1 MKRFVWLLL
10 PPVLIVVARMRVEW
24 SWFAQF
30 DWQSVLFQ
38 RWMLQLLFAG
48 VASIPV
54 VLAVLWL
61 RAFDRIDDQPR
72 RQVRPIEGVRFS
84 LVLLVSGLAFLA
96 CSVALSDLALLA
108 WKQPF
113 SLSHW
118 QNTGHSMASEWKA
131 MLPWQLAI
139 AGVSLCRHRLR
150 RWIAL
155 AMGLALMLV
164 VSRAWGVWSLAWLI
178 PNEGLREPLLG
189 TDGSFGLGQFAAVRF
204 GLELLVLFGTFTTAH
219 AVWGRVTTSP
229 HLTDWSMPAIGHRSY
244 RWLSILVGTNLVG
257 VAGLVWLSRHQLLW
271 HQYGLVAGAG
281 WLQHHLTL
289 PSRSLLA
296 FVLLVLGLS
305 CIVRGIGHF
314 QRLLLLCVAAIVI
327 VESTLTPLTRW
338 LVVRPQELALQAPY
352 LETAIRSTRHGFQ
365 LDRIQRRRNEPNVD
379 LTEEDLKT
387 GASTLRNV
395 RLWDSGPL
403 LETNRQLQQLRVY
416 YRFSNAAVDR
426 YPLIP
431 ESDTSQQVIISA
443 RELDQSALPRRS
455 KTWQNRHFVFTH
467 GNGFT
472 VSPVN
477 TRGND
482 GLPSYVISDLGSNTR
497 IEGNRDL
504 GIKRKDVEAAIPA
517 QNAALYFGM
526 LPSPYA
532 VVPTEVDEF
541 DYPDGDLN
549 VYSHYDG
556 SAGVPIGSWIQ
567 RLSAS
572 IYLAEPRLL
581 TTKAIQKDSK
591 VLLRRE
597 VRQRIRAIAPFLD
610 LRGDP
615 YLVSVP
621 DDKVELENELETS
634 ANRDQHQFW
643 IAEGYTH
650 SATYPYSAAVS
661 RTDSDRYLRNSVK
674 VVVDAYNGSMRLFI
688 SEPDDPLIQAWQ
700 RLFPQLFESIESMPD
715 LLKAHLV
722 VPEDFFKVQVSQLQ
736 RYHVEDSRIFY
747 SGDDVWQVPLE
758 VYGGEQISV
767 EPYHITAQIEGNNS
781 SEFLLLQPLTPL
793 ARPNLT
799 AWLAARN
806 DAEHYG
812 ELLLIDFPK
821 DRPILGPEQI
831 QALINQDPEVSK
843 VFSLWDG
850 GGSEVIQGNLLVLP
864 VGTSLLYVE
873 PVYLKATKGGL
884 PSLVRIVVSD
894 GRGIAMDVNLTEAIE
909 QLIKKTPTAKPMG
922 LSTGR
927 LDATSSQSIS

>member
-1 MKRFVWLLL
+1 
-10 PPVLIVVARMRVEW
+10 
-24 SWFAQF
+24 
-30 DWQSVLFQ
+30 
-38 RWMLQLLFAG
+38 
-48 VASIPV
+48 
-54 VLAVLWL
+54 
-61 RAFDRIDDQPR
+61 
-72 RQVRPIEGVRFS
+72 
-84 LVLLVSGLAFLA
+84 
-96 CSVALSDLALLA
+96 
-108 WKQPF
+108 
-113 SLSHW
+113 
-118 QNTGHSMASEWKA
+118 
-131 MLPWQLAI
+131 
-139 AGVSLCRHRLR
+139 
-150 RWIAL
+150 
-155 AMGLALMLV
+155 
-164 VSRAWGVWSLAWLI
+164 
-178 PNEGLREPLLG
+178 
-189 TDGSFGLGQFAAVRF
+189 
-204 GLELLVLFGTFTTAH
+204 
-219 AVWGRVTTSP
+219 
-229 HLTDWSMPAIGHRSY
+229 
-244 RWLSILVGTNLVG
+244 
-257 VAGLVWLSRHQLLW
+257 
-271 HQYGLVAGAG
+271 
-281 WLQHHLTL
+281 
-289 PSRSLLA
+289 
-296 FVLLVLGLS
+296 
-305 CIVRGIGHF
+305 
-314 QRLLLLCVAAIVI
+314 VAAIVI
-327 VESTLTPLTRW
+327 IESTLTPLTRW

-365 LDRIQRRRNEPNVD
+365 LDRIQRRRTEPNVD
-379 LTEEDLKT
+379 LTEEDLES

-431 ESDTSQQVIISA
+431 DSDTSQQVIISA

-477 TRGND
+477 TRGTD

-549 VYSHYDG
+549 VYSHYAG
-556 SAGVPIGSWIQ
+556 SAGVPIGSLIQ
-567 RLSAS
+567 RLCAS

-581 TTKAIQKDSK
+581 TTKAIQKDSR

-621 DDKVELENELETS
+621 GDNLELGTS
-634 ANRDQHQFW
+634 GNRVQHQFW

-650 SATYPYSAAVS
+650 SPTYAYSAAVS
-661 RTDSDRYLRNSVK
+661 KTDSDRYLRNSVK
-674 VVVDAYNGSMRLFI
+674 VIVDAYNGSMRLFV
-688 SEPDDPLIQAWQ
+688 SEPDDPIIRSWQ
-700 RLFPQLFESIESMPD
+700 KLFPQLFESIESMPNI
-715 LLKAHLV
+715 LKAHLL

-736 RYHVEDSRIFY
+736 RYHVEDPRIFY

-850 GGSEVIQGNLLVLP
+850 GGSELVQGNLLVLP

-894 GRGIAMDVNLTEAIE
+894 GRGIAMDVNLSAAIDR
-909 QLIKKTPTAKPMG
+909 LIKKTPYGITEG
-922 LSTGR
+922 VSNDR
-927 LDATSSQSIS
+927 LDESRKRSIS

>member
-1 MKRFVWLLL
+1 MG
-10 PPVLIVVARMRVEW
+10 
-24 SWFAQF
+24 FA
-30 DWQSVLFQ
+30 
-38 RWMLQLLFAG
+38 
-48 VASIPV
+48 
-54 VLAVLWL
+54 
-61 RAFDRIDDQPR
+61 
-72 RQVRPIEGVRFS
+72 
-84 LVLLVSGLAFLA
+84 LV
-96 CSVALSDLALLA
+96 
-108 WKQPF
+108 
-113 SLSHW
+113 
-118 QNTGHSMASEWKA
+118 
-131 MLPWQLAI
+131 
-139 AGVSLCRHRLR
+139 
-150 RWIAL
+150 
-155 AMGLALMLV
+155 LV
-164 VSRAWGVWSLAWLI
+164 VSRAWGVWSLAWFI
-178 PNEGLREPLLG
+178 PDEGLREPLLG
-189 TDGSFGLGQFAAVRF
+189 TDLSFGLGRF
-204 GLELLVLFGTFTTAH
+204 SALRLGLELLVLSGTFTTAH
-219 AVWGRVTTSP
+219 AVWGHVTTSP
-229 HLTDWSMPAIGHRSY
+229 HLSDWSMPALGYRSY
-244 RWLSILVGTNLVG
+244 RWLSIGVGTNLVG

-271 HQYGLVAGAG
+271 HQHGLVAGAG

-296 FVLLVLGLS
+296 FVLLVLGVS
-305 CIVRGIGHF
+305 CIVQGIGHF
-314 QRLLLLCVAAIVI
+314 QRLLLLSIAAIVI

-365 LDRIQRRRNEPNVD
+365 LDQIQRRRTEPNVG
-379 LTEEDLKT
+379 LTKEDLES

-403 LETNRQLQQLRVY
+403 LETNSQLQQLRVY

-431 ESDTSQQVIISA
+431 NSDTSQQVIVSA

-477 TRGND
+477 TRGTD

-504 GIKRKDVEAAIPA
+504 GIKRKDVKAAIPA

-549 VYSHYDG
+549 VYSHYAG
-556 SAGVPIGSWIQ
+556 SAGVPIGSFIQ

-581 TTKAIQKDSK
+581 TTKAIQQDSR

-621 DDKVELENELETS
+621 GDELELGSNGKQV
-634 ANRDQHQFW
+634 QHQFW

-661 RTDSDRYLRNSVK
+661 KKDNDRYLRNSVK
-674 VVVDAYNGSMRLFI
+674 IVVDAYNGSMRLFI
-688 SEPDDPLIQAWQ
+688 SEPNDPIIRAWQ

-715 LLKAHLV
+715 ILKAHLL

-736 RYHVEDSRIFY
+736 KYHVEDSRIFY

-812 ELLLIDFPK
+812 ELWLIDFPK

-850 GGSEVIQGNLLVLP
+850 GGSELVQGNLLVLP

-894 GRGIAMDVNLTEAIE
+894 GRGIAMDVNLSAAIE
-909 QLIKKTPTAKPMG
+909 RLIQKPLPAMPKG
-922 LSTGR
+922 V
-927 LDATSSQSIS
+927 

>member
-1 MKRFVWLLL
+1 MG
-10 PPVLIVVARMRVEW
+10 
-24 SWFAQF
+24 FA
-30 DWQSVLFQ
+30 
-38 RWMLQLLFAG
+38 
-48 VASIPV
+48 
-54 VLAVLWL
+54 
-61 RAFDRIDDQPR
+61 
-72 RQVRPIEGVRFS
+72 
-84 LVLLVSGLAFLA
+84 LV
-96 CSVALSDLALLA
+96 
-108 WKQPF
+108 
-113 SLSHW
+113 
-118 QNTGHSMASEWKA
+118 
-131 MLPWQLAI
+131 
-139 AGVSLCRHRLR
+139 
-150 RWIAL
+150 
-155 AMGLALMLV
+155 LV

-178 PNEGLREPLLG
+178 PDEGLREPLLG
-189 TDGSFGLGQFAAVRF
+189 TDLSFGLGRF
-204 GLELLVLFGTFTTAH
+204 SAIQLGLELLVLSGTFTTAH
-219 AVWGRVTTSP
+219 AVWGRVTVSP
-229 HLTDWSMPAIGHRSY
+229 HLSDWSMPALGNRSY
-244 RWLSILVGTNLVG
+244 RWLSIGVGTNLLG

-271 HQYGLVAGAG
+271 HQHGLVAGAG
-281 WLQHHLTL
+281 WLQQHLTL
-289 PSRSLLA
+289 PFRSLLA
-296 FVLLVLGLS
+296 FVLLVLGVS
-305 CIVRGIGHF
+305 CIVRGIGHL

-327 VESTLTPLTRW
+327 IESTLTPLTRW

-365 LDRIQRRRNEPNVD
+365 LDRIQRRRTEPNVD
-379 LTEEDLKT
+379 LTEEDLES

-431 ESDTSQQVIISA
+431 DSDTSQQVIISA

-477 TRGND
+477 TRGTD

-549 VYSHYDG
+549 VYSHYAG
-556 SAGVPIGSWIQ
+556 SAGVPIGSLIQ
-567 RLSAS
+567 RLCAS

-581 TTKAIQKDSK
+581 TTKAIQKDSR

-621 DDKVELENELETS
+621 GDNLELGTS
-634 ANRDQHQFW
+634 GNRIQHQFW

-650 SATYPYSAAVS
+650 SATYAYSAAVS
-661 RTDSDRYLRNSVK
+661 KTDSDRYLRNSVK
-674 VVVDAYNGSMRLFI
+674 VVVDAYNGSMRLFV
-688 SEPDDPLIQAWQ
+688 SEPDDPIIKSWQ
-700 RLFPQLFESIESMPD
+700 KLFPQLFESIESMPNI
-715 LLKAHLV
+715 LKAHLL

-736 RYHVEDSRIFY
+736 RYHVEDPRIFY

-850 GGSEVIQGNLLVLP
+850 GGSELVQGNLLVLP

-894 GRGIAMDVNLTEAIE
+894 GRGIAMDVNLSAAIDR
-909 QLIKKTPTAKPMG
+909 LIKKTPYGITEG
-922 LSTGR
+922 VSTDR
-927 LDATSSQSIS
+927 LDESRKRSIS

>member
-1 MKRFVWLLL
+1 MKRLLWILL
-10 PPVLIVVARMRVEW
+10 PPVLVVVARMHVEW
-24 SWFAQF
+24 VWFSQF
-30 DWQSVLFQ
+30 NWQSVLFQ

-48 VASIPV
+48 IGSIPV
-54 VLAVLWL
+54 ALAVLWL
-61 RAFDRIDDQPR
+61 RAFDRIDDPPR
-72 RQVRPIEGVRFS
+72 QQMRPIEGVRFS
-84 LVLLVSGLAFLA
+84 LVLLLSGLAFLA
-96 CSVALSDLALLA
+96 CSVVLTDLAILA

-118 QNTGHSMASEWKA
+118 HESSHSMASEWKA
-131 MLPWQLAI
+131 MLPVQLAI
-139 AGVSLCRHRLR
+139 AGVSLCRPQWR
-150 RWIAL
+150 RWLAI
-155 AMGLALMLV
+155 AMGFALLLV

-178 PNEGLREPLLG
+178 PDEGLREPLLD
-189 TDGSFGLGQFAAVRF
+189 TDLSFGLGRF
-204 GLELLVLFGTFTTAH
+204 SALQLGLELLVLSGTFTTAH
-219 AVWGRVTTSP
+219 ALWGRVTVAP
-229 HLTDWSMPAIGHRSY
+229 HLSDWSMPALGCRSY
-244 RWLSILVGTNLVG
+244 RWLSIGVGTNLIG

-271 HQYGLVAGAG
+271 HQHGLVAGAG

-289 PSRSLLA
+289 PFRSLLA
-296 FVLLVLGLS
+296 LVLLVLAVS
-305 CIVRGIGHF
+305 CIVSGFGRV

-327 VESTLTPLTRW
+327 IEFTLTPLTRW
-338 LVVRPQELALQAPY
+338 LVVRPQELNLQSPY
-352 LETAIRSTRHGFQ
+352 LETAIRLTRHGFL
-365 LDRIQRRRNEPNVD
+365 LDRIQRRRTEPNVD
-379 LTEEDLKT
+379 LTEEDLES

-431 ESDTSQQVIISA
+431 DSDTSQQVIISA

-497 IEGNRDL
+497 IEGNQDL
-504 GIKRKDVEAAIPA
+504 DIKRKDVEAAIPA

-532 VVPTEVDEF
+532 VVPTDVDEF

-549 VYSHYDG
+549 VYSHYEG
-556 SAGVPIGSWIQ
+556 SAGVSIGSLIQ

-581 TTKAIQKDSK
+581 TTKAIQKDSR

-621 DDKVELENELETS
+621 GEKRTPGV
-634 ANRDQHQFW
+634 ANPRTQHQFW

-661 RTDSDRYLRNSVK
+661 NTDSDRYLRNSVK
-674 VVVDAYNGSMRLFI
+674 IVVDAYNGSMRLFVN
-688 SEPDDPLIQAWQ
+688 EPNDPLIQAWQ
-700 RLFPQLFESIESMPD
+700 SLFPQLFESIENMPNTLKSH
-715 LLKAHLV
+715 LL
-722 VPEDFFKVQVSQLQ
+722 VPENFFKVQVSQLQ
-736 RYHVEDSRIFY
+736 RYHVEDPRIFY

-806 DAEHYG
+806 DAEHFG

-850 GGSEVIQGNLLVLP
+850 GGSELIQGNLLVLP

-894 GRGIAMDVNLTEAIE
+894 GRGIAMDVNLSAAINR
-909 QLIKKTPTAKPMG
+909 LIKKTPTEKPKG
-922 LSTGR
+922 LSTDR
-927 LDATSSQSIS
+927 LEKPSEQLVS

>member
-1 MKRFVWLLL
+1 MKRFLWILL
-10 PPVLIVVARMRVEW
+10 PPVLVGVARMHVEW
-24 SWFAQF
+24 VWFTQF
-30 DWQSVLFQ
+30 NWQSVLFQ

-48 VASIPV
+48 LGSIPV

-61 RAFDRIDDQPR
+61 RTFDRINDPPR
-72 RQVRPIEGVRFS
+72 RQIHPIEGVRFS
-84 LVLLVSGLAFLA
+84 LVLLVSGLVFLA
-96 CSVALSDLALLA
+96 CSVVLTDLAILA

-118 QNTGHSMASEWKA
+118 QSTGHSMASQWKA
-131 MLPWQLAI
+131 LLPVQLAV
-139 AGVSLCRHRLR
+139 AGVSLCRHQWR
-150 RWIAL
+150 RWVAV
-155 AMGLALMLV
+155 AMGFALVLV
-164 VSRAWGVWSLAWLI
+164 VSRAWGVWSLAWFI
-178 PNEGLREPLLG
+178 PDEGLREPLLG
-189 TDGSFGLGQFAAVRF
+189 TDLSFGLGRF
-204 GLELLVLFGTFTTAH
+204 SALRLGLELLVLSGTFTTAH

-229 HLTDWSMPAIGHRSY
+229 HLSDWSMPALGYRSY
-244 RWLSILVGTNLVG
+244 RWLSIGVGTNLVG

-271 HQYGLVAGAG
+271 HQHGLVAGAG

-289 PSRSLLA
+289 PCRSLLA
-296 FVLLVLGLS
+296 FVLLVLGVS
-305 CIVRGIGHF
+305 CIVQGIGHF
-314 QRLLLLCVAAIVI
+314 QRLLLLSIAAIVI

-338 LVVRPQELALQAPY
+338 LVVRPQELALQGPY

-365 LDRIQRRRNEPNVD
+365 LDQIQRRRTEPNVG
-379 LTEEDLKT
+379 LTEEDLES

-403 LETNRQLQQLRVY
+403 LETNSQLQQLRVY

-431 ESDTSQQVIISA
+431 NSDTSQQVIVSA

-477 TRGND
+477 TRGTD

-504 GIKRKDVEAAIPA
+504 GIKRKDVKAAIPA

-549 VYSHYDG
+549 VYSHYAG
-556 SAGVPIGSWIQ
+556 SAGVPIGSFIQ

-581 TTKAIQKDSK
+581 TTKAIRQDSR

-621 DDKVELENELETS
+621 GDELELGSNGKQV
-634 ANRDQHQFW
+634 QHQFW

-661 RTDSDRYLRNSVK
+661 KTDNDRYLRNSVK
-674 VVVDAYNGSMRLFI
+674 IVVDAYNGSMRLFV
-688 SEPDDPLIQAWQ
+688 SEPNDPLIRAWQ

-715 LLKAHLV
+715 ILKAHLL

-736 RYHVEDSRIFY
+736 KYHVEDSRIFY

-758 VYGGEQISV
+758 VYAGEQISV

-812 ELLLIDFPK
+812 ELWLIDFPK

-850 GGSEVIQGNLLVLP
+850 GGSELVQGNLLVLP

-894 GRGIAMDVNLTEAIE
+894 GRGIAMDVNLSAAIE
-909 QLIKKTPTAKPMG
+909 RLIQKPLPAMPKG
-922 LSTGR
+922 V
-927 LDATSSQSIS
+927 

>member
-1 MKRFVWLLL
+1 MKRLLL
-10 PPVLIVVARMRVEW
+10 LLVPPLLVVAARMHVEW
-24 SWFAQF
+24 AWFAQF
-30 DWQSVLFQ
+30 NWQSILFQ

-48 VASIPV
+48 VAALPILIS
-54 VLAVLWL
+54 VLWL
-61 RAFDRIDDQPR
+61 KAFNRADQPPLKPT
-72 RQVRPIEGVRFS
+72 RPIAGMRYS
-84 LVLLVSGLAFLA
+84 LLLLICGLAFLSTA
-96 CSVALSDLALLA
+96 VVITDLAVLA

-113 SLSHW
+113 SLGHW
-118 QNTGHSMASEWKA
+118 QNAVPIMGSMWKA
-131 MLPWQLAI
+131 LLPIQIAV
-139 AGVSLCRHRLR
+139 AGVSMCRPHWR
-150 RWIAL
+150 RWLAA
-155 AMGLALMLV
+155 AMGVAFVVV
-164 VSRAWGVWSLAWLI
+164 VSRAWGIWSLAWLI
-178 PNEGLREPLLG
+178 PDEGLREPLLG
-189 TDGSFGLGQFAAVRF
+189 TDLSFGLGRFTALRF
-204 GLELLVLFGTFTTAH
+204 GLELLVLMGTFTTTH
-219 AVWGRVTTSP
+219 ALWGRMTEPP
-229 HLTDWSMPAIGHRSY
+229 HLSDWSMPALGHRSH
-244 RWLSILVGTNLVG
+244 RLLSTWIGINLLG
-257 VAGLVWLSRHQLLW
+257 VSSLVWLSRHQLLW
-271 HQYGLVAGAG
+271 HQHGLVAGAG

-289 PSRSLLA
+289 PFRSLIAILLMVVA
-296 FVLLVLGLS
+296 VSCILKRLGRLQGVLVLS
-305 CIVRGIGHF
+305 
-314 QRLLLLCVAAIVI
+314 VAAILVI
-327 VESTLTPLTRW
+327 EGTITPLTRW
-338 LVVRPQELALQAPY
+338 LVVRPQELSLQAPY

-365 LDRIQRRRNEPNVD
+365 LDRIQRRKNEPNAD
-379 LTEEDLKT
+379 LTAEDLEA

-431 ESDTSQQVIISA
+431 DSDTSQQVIISA

-477 TRGND
+477 TRGAD
-482 GLPSYVISDLGSNTR
+482 GLPSYVISDLGSKAR

-504 GIKRKDVEAAIPA
+504 GIKRSDVKKAIPA
-517 QNAALYFGM
+517 QNAALYFGI

-549 VYSHYDG
+549 VYTHYEG
-556 SAGVPIGSWIQ
+556 SAGIPIGSLGQ
-567 RLSAS
+567 RLAAA

-581 TTKAIQKDSK
+581 TTQAIQNNSH

-597 VRQRIRAIAPFLD
+597 VRQRIRAVAPFLD
-610 LRGDP
+610 LRGEP

-621 DDKVELENELETS
+621 GDNKALGINAGRS
-634 ANRDQHQFW
+634 QHQFW
-643 IAEGYTH
+643 IVEGYTH
-650 SATYPYSAAVS
+650 SSTYPYSASVS
-661 RTDSDRYLRNSVK
+661 KTDSDRYLRNSVK
-674 VVVDAYNGSMRLFI
+674 IIVDAYNGSMRFFV
-688 SEPDDPLIQAWQ
+688 SEPNDPLIQAWQ
-700 RLFPQLFESIESMPD
+700 KLFPQLFHSMESMPK
-715 LLKAHLV
+715 LLKSHLR

-736 RYHVEDSRIFY
+736 RYHVEDPRIFY

-758 VYGGEQISV
+758 VYGGKQISV
-767 EPYHITAQIEGNNS
+767 EPYHITAQIQGNNS

-806 DAEHYG
+806 DGSHYG

-850 GGSEVIQGNLLVLP
+850 GGSELVQGNLLVLP

-873 PVYLKATKGGL
+873 PVYLRATKGGL

-894 GRGIAMDVNLTEAIE
+894 GRAIAMDVSLSGAIE
-909 QLIKKTPTAKPMG
+909 RLMKKAPTALLQG
-922 LSTGR
+922 L
-927 LDATSSQSIS
+927 